1 MCSPIKSDL
10 IKNASFNLSNFRLTF
25 KWKDEFLS
33 WNASQAQGIDKVR
46 VDVDNI
52 WIPDIDVYN
61 LVSRKE
67 LRDRQKVGLMVF
79 WDLNGT
85 MF

>member
-25 KWKDEFLS
+25 EWKDEFLS

-67 LRDRQKVGLMVF
+67 LRDRQKVG
-79 WDLNGT
+79 
-85 MF
+85 